1 MCRYPGDP
9 LTWLDPMGQVRIHTE
24 NGVEVNAYPGPDVG
38 GIEHK
43 PLHAHVEQAG
53 RRETRVL
60 MEDYEKKGKI
70 VARKG
75 DLYPGDPPLS
85 KKARKV
91 VSRNLDDLA
100 AKTDSVF
107 RTGGC

>member
-1 MCRYPGDP
+1 
-9 LTWLDPMGQVRIHTE
+9 MGQVRIHTE

-75 DLYPGDPPLS
+75 DVYPGDPPLS